1 MFFLWGTF
9 CWPSL
14 QVILFLT
21 HLKSLIPEAKTPCRD
36 MPQVSSIYKRWM
48 GMPMLAPFRHV
59 SGCIFK
65 NVWRDTFPRK
75 PSISLRGL
83 ESHWCGRA
91 GRERSRSSVMSSNK
105 QARNCVN
112 ALIACNRQL
121 VWCYAEMAGLCRMR
135 DTCNMTYGFVSL
147 DEQNFE
153 HNFGD

>member
-1 MFFLWGTF
+1 MSYGDVFSLSELLLTLV
-9 CWPSL
+9 SL

-36 MPQVSSIYKRWM
+36 TPQVSSIYKRWM
-48 GMPMLAPFRHV
+48 GMSMLAPFRHV

-65 NVWRDTFPRK
+65 NVRRDTFPRK
-75 PSISLRGL
+75 PSISSRGL

-112 ALIACNRQL
+112 ALIILRAIDNQSD
-121 VWCYAEMAGLCRMR
+121 ATGLYTLYDLRLSVIR
-135 DTCNMTYGFVSL
+135 WTKFWA
-147 DEQNFE
+147 
-153 HNFGD
+153 